1 MKKYFAI
8 IFILFAFLWQSNAQ
22 RWYRL
27 GPGLDAL
34 TNHAVYSIV
43 DDTAAGLLYVG
54 GDFTYAGYD
63 SAYYIAS
70 WNKVSWDSVGSGFNN
85 VVNALV
91 LYKHSLY
98 AAGNFTFAGNKQVN
112 YIARWDGAHWDTL
125 GKGLNSVV
133 YSMFVY
139 NNLLY
144 VGGDFTTAGG
154 KPAHYVATWDST
166 KWDSVGSG
174 FNDDVLALTS
184 YNNSMYVG
192 GNFDSAGSKP
202 ASYIASWNGT
212 WDTVGMGVTGDVY
225 ALTNYNGLLYVG
237 GAFPMAENMTV
248 NNVASWNGTVWDSL
262 YSGTSAA
269 VWAFGPSSGLYV
281 GGNFTDASRDSA
293 NQVINYAVNYIAL
306 WDTGSVTGIDNVVK
320 NGGSVNVYPNP
331 SNGVFQIQ
339 ANSQQLMAN
348 SCIEVYNMLGE
359 KVYSN
364 YQITEFSNFQIN
376 LSNQPAGIYML
387 QCNVGNQVF
396 IKKLVIE

>member
-1 MKKYFAI
+1 
-8 IFILFAFLWQSNAQ
+8 
-22 RWYRL
+22 
-27 GPGLDAL
+27 
-34 TNHAVYSIV
+34 
-43 DDTAAGLLYVG
+43 
-54 GDFTYAGYD
+54 
-63 SAYYIAS
+63 
-70 WNKVSWDSVGSGFNN
+70 
-85 VVNALV
+85 
-91 LYKHSLY
+91 
-98 AAGNFTFAGNKQVN
+98 
-112 YIARWDGAHWDTL
+112 
-125 GKGLNSVV
+125 
-133 YSMFVY
+133 
-139 NNLLY
+139 
-144 VGGDFTTAGG
+144 
-154 KPAHYVATWDST
+154 ST

-184 YNNSMYVG
+184 YNNSMYAGGFFSKTGNTNVNHIATLSGTHWVALGSGVNSFVNALSTYNNSLYVG

-269 VWAFGPSSGLYV
+269 VWVFGPSTGLYV

-339 ANSQQLMAN
+339 ANSHQLMAN